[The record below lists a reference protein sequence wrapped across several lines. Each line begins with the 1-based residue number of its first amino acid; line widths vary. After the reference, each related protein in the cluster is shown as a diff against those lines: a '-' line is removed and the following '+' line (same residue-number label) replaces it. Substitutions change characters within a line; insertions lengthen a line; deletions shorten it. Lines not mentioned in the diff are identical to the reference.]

1 MKHLCW
7 NPHKLSE
14 FSILSPVNNFP
25 CIKLLLLKIYQEIIV
40 SEMLILN
47 SHLFWQDL
55 MAPISHNNTKQGCK
69 TCKNCS
75 FVSPKNNSSFLVNL
89 KSFMNVNPKN
99 NILLSEKIT
108 QKRLKILEYFDAYIR
123 LIVMANTCNIS
134 KYSRIA
140 SIVCIGIKNTPSLF
154 LAKSPP

>member
-1 MKHLCW
+1 
-7 NPHKLSE
+7 
-14 FSILSPVNNFP
+14 
-25 CIKLLLLKIYQEIIV
+25 
-40 SEMLILN
+40 
-47 SHLFWQDL
+47 

-89 KSFMNVNPKN
+89 QSFMNVNPKN

-154 LAKSPP
+154 LAKSSP